1 MTMDRAAILAKLAEV
16 FEDVMDTD
24 GVVLT
29 EATTGDDVEEWD
41 SLSHVRLM
49 VSVERAFGLRFTTAE
64 ISDFETLGDIVTA
77 IAAKQDARAA

>member
-1 MTMDRAAILAKLAEV
+1 MDREAVFAKLVGV

-29 EATTGDDVEEWD
+29 EATIGDDVEEWD

-49 VSVERAFGLRFTTAE
+49 VSVEKAFGIRFSTAE
-64 ISDFETLGDIVTA
+64 ISEFENLGDILTA
-77 IAAKQDARAA
+77 IQAKLA